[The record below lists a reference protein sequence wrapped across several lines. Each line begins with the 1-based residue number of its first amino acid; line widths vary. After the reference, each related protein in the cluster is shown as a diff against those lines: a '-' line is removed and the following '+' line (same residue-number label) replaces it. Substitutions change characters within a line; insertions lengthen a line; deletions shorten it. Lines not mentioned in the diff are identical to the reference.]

1 MILLELSFIMDKRKT
16 GIALFITLMV
26 IASIMSIMA
35 VSFSYLEKVQKDA
48 GVTSALV
55 QANIL
60 YGNTLEVLKR
70 FFPANTDNSKK
81 LALIYSMPL
90 MINEEKSGFSMNLI
104 CEPLISAVP
113 INWLDEE
120 ESPTVPKKN
129 TLAKDILSYI
139 IDEYNIED
147 PNGLEEILLQSITG
161 KQIQAEEYTRRLK
174 KQKGIISKQQFEKI
188 IIDYSLKYD
197 DVNALKVPWDKYF
210 TFIKVD
216 KKTKIDGV
224 YPSAEFVSAALDVPI
239 DIVRNAWKR
248 DISSGIDSSSQMTL
262 SSFLRDNGYAQPNK
276 KIFSDKAL
284 NAMHCEQRFAYKDK
298 QYGFKFNYIEGR
310 SSNFEFNGQE

>member
-1 MILLELSFIMDKRKT
+1 LRILLELSFIMDKRKT
-16 GIALFITLMV
+16 GIALLITLMV
-26 IASIMSIMA
+26 IASIMSILA
-35 VSFSYLEKVQKDA
+35 VSFSYLEKVKKDA
-48 GVTSALV
+48 GVTSALI

-70 FFPANTDNSKK
+70 FFPPKSDNSKK

-90 MINEEKSGFSMNLI
+90 MINEEKSGFAMTLI

-120 ESPTVPKKN
+120 VSPDVPEKN

-139 IDEYNIED
+139 VENYNIQD
-147 PNGLEEILLQSITG
+147 PNGLEELLLQSIIG
-161 KQIQAEEYTRRLK
+161 KERENKVYKKRLNR
-174 KQKGIISKQQFEKI
+174 QKGIISKQQFESI
-188 IIDYSLKYD
+188 ITEYVLKYD
-197 DVNALKVPWDKYF
+197 DINALKIPWEKYF
-210 TFIKVD
+210 SFFEVN

-224 YPSAEFVSAALDVPI
+224 YPSAEFVSAAIDIPI
-239 DIVRNAWKR
+239 EIVRNGWEHD
-248 DISSGIDSSSQMTL
+248 DINEEPITTL

-276 KIFSDKAL
+276 KVFSEKAL

-310 SSNFEFNGQE
+310 SSNFEFNGEE